1 MCPQICIK
9 FKCSPRGQGKTE
21 RERGTKYQI
30 IQYRAVL
37 SRPVYAK
44 PDWGTW
50 NLLSDK
56 LPRVGYWTT
65 DLMVYRRPSSYGV
78 LQSADKV
85 KSCQQ
90 TKQNTWSQYLLVS
103 VLYIFLIARGSINK
117 CCAYWWNF
125 PWEIQWVNIYKFDA
139 SPKINMLVMLLY
151 LIHQWQIYEAQGG
164 KAPMSHPRM
173 GVVPFGTTDHCLTLD
188 LFTYG

>member
-9 FKCSPRGQGKTE
+9 FKGSLRGQGKRHTE
-21 RERGTKYQI
+21 RGSKYQI

-50 NLLSDK
+50 NLLGDK

-78 LQSADKV
+78 LQSATKSKV
-85 KSCQQ
+85 VN
-90 TKQNTWSQYLLVS
+90 KQNKTLEVS
-103 VLYIFLIARGSINK
+103 
-117 CCAYWWNF
+117 
-125 PWEIQWVNIYKFDA
+125 IY
-139 SPKINMLVMLLY
+139 
-151 LIHQWQIYEAQGG
+151 
-164 KAPMSHPRM
+164 
-173 GVVPFGTTDHCLTLD
+173 
-188 LFTYG
+188 

>member
-50 NLLSDK
+50 NLLGDK

-65 DLMVYRRPSSYGV
+65 DLMVYLRPSSYGV
-78 LQSADKV
+78 LQSADKSKV
-85 KSCQQ
+85 VN
-90 TKQNTWSQYLLVS
+90 KQNKTLEV
-103 VLYIFLIARGSINK
+103 G
-117 CCAYWWNF
+117 
-125 PWEIQWVNIYKFDA
+125 IY
-139 SPKINMLVMLLY
+139 
-151 LIHQWQIYEAQGG
+151 
-164 KAPMSHPRM
+164 
-173 GVVPFGTTDHCLTLD
+173 
-188 LFTYG
+188 